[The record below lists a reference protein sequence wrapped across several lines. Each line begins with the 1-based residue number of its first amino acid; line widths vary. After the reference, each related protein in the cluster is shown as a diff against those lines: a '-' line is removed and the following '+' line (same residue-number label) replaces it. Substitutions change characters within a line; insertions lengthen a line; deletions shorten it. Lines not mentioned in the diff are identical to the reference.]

1 MLSPSSLSSIPGQ
14 HKIHRHSQNVTG
26 YTSCDS
32 IYRGESSPRIEML
45 DAVPRP
51 ANSIDFA
58 IRVTPDRAEA
68 AVRAAP
74 SPFLSNKYKKG
85 KRSIGGSTKEQSSD
99 VLSHG
104 TPSTRNSHADLPQ
117 NYSSV
122 KVSITDTFHKCNVSP
137 FMRYSEV
144 CQIRIFS
151 YIQKTF

>member
-74 SPFLSNKYKKG
+74 SPFISNKYKKG
-85 KRSIGGSTKEQSSD
+85 KRSVGGSTKEQSSD

-104 TPSTRNSHADLPQ
+104 TPPTRNNHADLPQ
-117 NYSSV
+117 NYSGV
-122 KVSITDTFHKCNVSP
+122 KVSITDAFRKCNVSLSLP
-137 FMRYSEV
+137 NKN
-144 CQIRIFS
+144 IF
-151 YIQKTF
+151 IHTKTLLGTV

>member
-32 IYRGESSPRIEML
+32 IYRGESSPRIDML

-74 SPFLSNKYKKG
+74 SPFISNKYKKG
-85 KRSIGGSTKEQSSD
+85 KRSVGGSTKEQSSD
-99 VLSHG
+99 VVSHG
-104 TPSTRNSHADLPQ
+104 TPPTRNSHADLSQ
-117 NYSSV
+117 NYAGV
-122 KVSITDTFHKCNVSP
+122 KVSITDTFENAMSP
-137 FMRYSEV
+137 PNYSEAS
-144 CQIRIFS
+144 QIEIFS
-151 YIQKTF
+151 YIQKPF